1 MRVSGVLLI
10 YASLAACAAAPAM
23 PAEPTPGAEAGG
35 TTLAGRAERPPLSLP
50 AGDVSFEIVLG
61 PRVVVSGWTYALE
74 EFAAV
79 VTAGDKPL
87 AGRKATLR
95 PQRFVSY
102 DQVVKV
108 VDVLIRGDCV
118 DLTFAGLP
126 FSDSDEARR

>member
-1 MRVSGVLLI
+1 MRVSGVLLVR
-10 YASLAACAAAPAM
+10 ASLAACAAAPQV
-23 PAEPTPGAEAGG
+23 PAEPAPRPEPGGR
-35 TTLAGRAERPPLSLP
+35 TTSERAERPPLSFP

-87 AGRKATLR
+87 AGRRATLR
-95 PQRFVSY
+95 PQRLVSY

-108 VDVLIRGDCV
+108 VDILIRGDCL

-126 FSDSDEARR
+126 FSEPGEAR